1 MGSIWIVTTL
11 VTKTSRSM
19 KSRLAIKTKAC
30 TGKTNNQASFGKSL
44 LKNSIEVEAVMELS
58 RHLDETG
65 SPTVIGFACLVC
77 IKFASSLPVIIVP
90 CMQTSCLVWFLVQI
104 LCLVWTS
111 CTKFAVGLHQNHKI
125 SWRNLT
131 VLKHAT
137 NCKL

>member
-1 MGSIWIVTTL
+1 MGSIWTVTTL
-11 VTKTSRSM
+11 VTKTRRSM

-77 IKFASSLPVIIVP
+77 IKFASSLPVN
-90 CMQTSCLVWFLVQI
+90 CSM
-104 LCLVWTS
+104 
-111 CTKFAVGLHQNHKI
+111 
-125 SWRNLT
+125 
-131 VLKHAT
+131 HAA
-137 NCKL
+137 CKLHAWYGFWSKLYAWFGRFA